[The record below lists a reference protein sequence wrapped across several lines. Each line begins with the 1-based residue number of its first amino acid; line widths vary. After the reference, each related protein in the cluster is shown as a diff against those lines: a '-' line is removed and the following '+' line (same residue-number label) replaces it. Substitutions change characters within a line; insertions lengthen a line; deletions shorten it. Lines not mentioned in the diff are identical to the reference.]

1 MKRRMNFGKKLS
13 KVELKEVK
21 GGGCG
26 YGSPTGSDVTCVPY
40 GGAAGAEH
48 MAGATGWWCCGCEQA
63 SGC

>member
-1 MKRRMNFGKKLS
+1 MSFGKKLS

-21 GGGCG
+21 GGGCAYDSG
-26 YGSPTGSDVTCVPY
+26 YGVECVTPG

-48 MAGATGWWCCGCEQA
+48 MAGATGWWCCNCAGA